1 MLWSQLQCYQL
12 LHCLSVLVSAALLL
26 PPFEEPPHPVS
37 AVAASVHAMVIAT
50 NFLFILKSSRLFSG
64 NVSSSYASIIELFH
78 NKCKRILSFIV
89 IFVINTNFI
98 LSFLCNITPFSCYS
112 HGFVVSWIEKE
123 RTCYEYHRNKKSAC
137 SQTDS
142 LMEAGNCF
150 LLS

>member
-1 MLWSQLQCYQL
+1 MLWSQLQCSQL
-12 LHCLSVLVSAALLL
+12 LHCQSWCLLRCCFL
-26 PPFEEPPHPVS
+26 RLKNHRHPVS

-64 NVSSSYASIIELFH
+64 NVSSFYVFIIDLFH
-78 NKCKRILSFIV
+78 NKCKRILSSIV
-89 IFVINTNFI
+89 IFVISTNFI
-98 LSFLCNITPFSCYS
+98 LSFLCNITQFSCFS

-123 RTCYEYHRNKKSAC
+123 RTCYEYYRNKKSAC